1 MLCSSHFGFLLLFM
15 VWKELNVIFFSCFR
29 RERQNTVLLNCS
41 YSFSILS
48 DFCCCCILCGRAI
61 RQVSP
66 RSLVSLREVT
76 CFPSYWAETTN
87 APLALRRVK
96 EAGLSGQQGN
106 RCRTPSTDCSI
117 IELIVSTMVVF
128 PDNDVRPESGSWFRH
143 GESVSSSCLS
153 EYQDQSRCGYPSQR
167 HSVPVHSSS
176 R

>member
-1 MLCSSHFGFLLLFM
+1 MSCRMFQFYFLFM
-15 VWKELNVIFFSCFR
+15 VWKELDVIFFSCFR
-29 RERQNTVLLNCS
+29 RERQNTVLLNCFMVS
-41 YSFSILS
+41 PFCLTSAVATSF
-48 DFCCCCILCGRAI
+48 CGRAI